1 MNCSQINGSVKQE
14 QTFLGVFYPLL
25 CNMIQAASQKKI
37 LYAPA
42 DKQKLKVL
50 FLFITNQK
58 RCLKMEF

>member
-1 MNCSQINGSVKQE
+1 
-14 QTFLGVFYPLL
+14 
-25 CNMIQAASQKKI
+25 MIQAALQKKI